1 MEVIMNQGT
10 IEQQPKVNLLWQG
23 VAGGIVAGIIF
34 AMAEMILNVLMG
46 KPFFGPL
53 RLIGSIVLGQ
63 QALAPTYPLVSA
75 AIVGLI
81 VHMIMSMMFGLIF
94 IYALAALRQVQASS
108 SRLLV
113 YGSLFGLA
121 LWVVNFLILA
131 PVLFPQFTMVNQF
144 WNGFFA
150 HTFFFGAMI
159 GGYVSIVKPK
169 HEVIEA
175 QSEGRTTAQG
185 HSHS

>member
-1 MEVIMNQGT
+1 MEVIMNQKT
-10 IEQQPKVNLLWQG
+10 IEQKPKVRLFWQG
-23 VAGGIVAGIIF
+23 VAGGIISGIIF

-63 QALAPTYPLVSA
+63 QALAPTYPLASA
-75 AIVGLI
+75 AVVGLI
-81 VHMIMSMMFGLIF
+81 VHMIMSMIFGLIF
-94 IYALAALRQVQASS
+94 IYLLAAVRQVQASTG
-108 SRLLV
+108 RLLV

-131 PVLFPQFTMVNQF
+131 PVLFPQFIMVNQF

-150 HTFFFGAMI
+150 HTFFFGTMI
-159 GGYVSIVKPK
+159 GGYASIVKPK
-169 HEVIEA
+169 HEVAET
-175 QSEGRTTAQG
+175 QGEGRTAMQS

>member
-1 MEVIMNQGT
+1 MNQKT
-10 IEQQPKVNLLWQG
+10 IEQKPKVRLFWQG
-23 VAGGIVAGIIF
+23 VAGGIISGIIF
-34 AMAEMILNVLMG
+34 AMAEMILNVLLG

-81 VHMIMSMMFGLIF
+81 VHMIMSMIFGLIF
-94 IYALAALRQVQASS
+94 IYLLAAVKQAQALTG
-108 SRLLV
+108 RLLV

-150 HTFFFGAMI
+150 HTFFFGMMI
-159 GGYVSIVKPK
+159 GGDVSIVKPQ
-169 HEVIEA
+169 HEIAEK
-175 QSEGRTTAQG
+175 QSEGGTAVQG